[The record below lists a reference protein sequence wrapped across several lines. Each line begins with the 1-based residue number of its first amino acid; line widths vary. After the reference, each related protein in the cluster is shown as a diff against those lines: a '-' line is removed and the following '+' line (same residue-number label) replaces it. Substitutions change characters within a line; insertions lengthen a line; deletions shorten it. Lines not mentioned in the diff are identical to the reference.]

1 MNVLITGGS
10 GSIGKS
16 IVDEYLKYGHQ
27 IFSPTSLELDLSSNK
42 RIQEVINDTT
52 II

>member
-42 RIQEVINDTT
+42 RIQE